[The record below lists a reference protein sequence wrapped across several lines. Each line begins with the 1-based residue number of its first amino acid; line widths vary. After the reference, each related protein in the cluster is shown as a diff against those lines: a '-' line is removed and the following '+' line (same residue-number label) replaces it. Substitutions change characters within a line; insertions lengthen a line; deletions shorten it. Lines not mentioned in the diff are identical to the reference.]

1 MRRTLGLR
9 GALLALALTVG
20 GASGAQALS
29 LLDLDAGAAFA
40 SGDGSLQFEF
50 DPGSITLAGAL
61 PLDLSAY
68 TVDVLAQ
75 GFRITGPLAV
85 ADGAAG
91 FLFLDYEVE
100 AMAGEIVG
108 ASLSSQSVALGA
120 FALALVA
127 EDVDGIGSLVNGRTG
142 GGLDIPSDSAAGPG
156 VASAGVQT
164 AVTLV
169 TAGLGQLAAITSLE
183 QTFAVSVP
191 EPSTGLLMLAGIL
204 GLAAMGTQRRAD
216 DR

>member
-1 MRRTLGLR
+1 MV
-9 GALLALALTVG
+9 LALALTLG
-20 GASGAQALS
+20 GATGAQALS

-50 DPGSITLAGAL
+50 DPGSITLGGTL
-61 PLDLSAY
+61 PLDLSVY
-68 TVDVLAQ
+68 TVQVLTQ
-75 GFRITGPLAV
+75 GFRISGPLAV

-91 FLFLDYEVE
+91 TLFLDYEVE
-100 AMAGEIVG
+100 ATVGSVVG
-108 ASLSSQSVALGA
+108 ASLSSQAVALGS

-127 EDVDGIGSLVNGRTG
+127 EDVEGLGSLVNGQTG
-142 GGLDIPSDSAAGPG
+142 GGLDIPNDSVAGAG
-156 VASAGVQT
+156 VGSAGVQT

-169 TAGLGQLAAITSLE
+169 TTGLGQLAAITSFD

-204 GLAAMGTQRRAD
+204 GLAAMGNQRRAD
-216 DR
+216 ER